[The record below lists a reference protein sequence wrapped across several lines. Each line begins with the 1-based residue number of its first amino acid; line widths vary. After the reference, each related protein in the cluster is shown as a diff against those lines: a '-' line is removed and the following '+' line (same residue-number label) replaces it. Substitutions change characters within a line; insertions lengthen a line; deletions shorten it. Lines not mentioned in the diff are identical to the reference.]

1 MTLHIPQAITPPP
14 FRIQFGTARFFIRFS
29 ELVDLLPPR
38 TAVNSIYQAT
48 ITALPT
54 PRHPAQSD
62 SQHRLVEQQTGIS
75 QDISNLETVLGRKE
89 EDLHLHGAHFYEALL
104 IMQTM
109 KAED

>member
-1 MTLHIPQAITPPP
+1 MASPEATSPL
-14 FRIQFGTARFFIRFS
+14 
-29 ELVDLLPPR
+29 
-38 TAVNSIYQAT
+38 NSIYQAT

-54 PRHPAQSD
+54 PRHPAQS
-62 SQHRLVEQQTGIS
+62 QHRFVEQQTGIP

-89 EDLHLHGAHFYEALL
+89 EDLHLHSAHFYKALL